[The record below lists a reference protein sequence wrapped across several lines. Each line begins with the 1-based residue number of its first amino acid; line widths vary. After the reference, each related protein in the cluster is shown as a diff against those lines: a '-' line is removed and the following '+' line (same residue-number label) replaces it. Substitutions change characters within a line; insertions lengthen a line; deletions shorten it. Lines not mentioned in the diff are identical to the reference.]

1 MTATK
6 PARVKPGAKSGA
18 KPGAKPERAPS
29 RAPKLRPKP
38 GADAAAKLA
47 AKAAAKP
54 AAKPASKTKPAAQ
67 AKPAPKAKSTPQGKP
82 AGGRAGLP
90 AATQPSGDAPPAAV
104 PAPRTPGR
112 RNAVATRRRIL
123 EAAMAEFS
131 EHGFSGSRIDRICAT
146 ADVNV
151 GMIYHYFGNK
161 DDLYLAA
168 LEASYKVIRER
179 EQTLDVNDLDPMT
192 AMQRLIE
199 LTFDFLS
206 GDPHF
211 VRLIMNENLMMGRT
225 ARRSQSIPHLT
236 QPLLSS
242 LRTILKRG
250 QAAKVFHKDIDA
262 ENVYVSILGLSFIHV
277 SNRHTLGTMFQR
289 DFSAPDWLARR
300 KAIVVDILTSY
311 LAADQR

>member
-1 MTATK
+1 MKA
-6 PARVKPGAKSGA
+6 G
-18 KPGAKPERAPS
+18 KPERAP
-29 RAPKLRPKP
+29 APKR
-38 GADAAAKLA
+38 
-47 AKAAAKP
+47 AAKP
-54 AAKPASKTKPAAQ
+54 RASDARKDAGTPMPAAARPEP
-67 AKPAPKAKSTPQGKP
+67 AKGARQKRIATPI
-82 AGGRAGLP
+82 A
-90 AATQPSGDAPPAAV
+90 APPAAM
-104 PAPRTPGR
+104 PAQAAPARPPAR
-112 RNAVATRRRIL
+112 RNAAATRQRIL

-131 EHGFSGSRIDRICAT
+131 DHGFSGSRIDRICAT

-168 LEASYKVIRER
+168 LEASYRIIRDL
-179 EQTLDVNDLDPMT
+179 EQTLDVNGLDPVT
-192 AMQRLIE
+192 AMRRLIE
-199 LTFDFLS
+199 MTFDFLA

-225 ARRSQSIPHLT
+225 ARRSQTIPHLT

-277 SNRHTLGTMFQR
+277 SNRHTLGTMFQH
-289 DFSAPDWLARR
+289 DFAAPAWLARR
-300 KAIVVDILTSY
+300 RAIVVDIMASY
-311 LAADQR
+311 LAADQG